1 MISRVGR
8 EDGSNGKAR
17 VLMLSPYQLPNGM
30 SLEKGCYYELDITT
44 ANFLKQNKLALSERK
59 QVYENKMIK
68 IKYEE

>member
-1 MISRVGR
+1 MISQVGK

-30 SLEKGCYYELDITT
+30 SLEKGCYYEVDATT
-44 ANFLKQNKLALSERK
+44 ANFLKQNKLALPEKR

-68 IKYEE
+68 IKYED